1 MILETA
7 RLTLSPLT
15 VEDAPRVYPFLSD
28 AEVMSN
34 LDQEPI
40 EDPDEVASRVAAQVE
55 EMAAG
60 DAAYWSIRHTVSGAY
75 LGYCEFIDI
84 DRRHERA
91 EIRFVIDRKG
101 WGQGFGSEAVSALL
115 AYGAGS
121 GLKSIV
127 ASTHIGDSRSERL
140 LQKLGFKAEGY
151 LKGAVHRDGER
162 RDRRLYGLTL

>member
-7 RLTLSPLT
+7 RLTLAPLT
-15 VEDAPRVYPFLSD
+15 ADDAPLIYPFLSD

-40 EDPDEVASRVAAQVE
+40 EDPDEVTNRVAAQVD

-60 DAAYWSIRHTVSGAY
+60 DAAYWTVRQTADGAF

-84 DRRHERA
+84 DRRHDRA
-91 EIRFVIDRKG
+91 EVRFVIDRNA

-115 AYGAGS
+115 AHAAAN
-121 GLKSIV
+121 GLKSLV
-127 ASTHIGDSRSERL
+127 ASIHIGDNRAERL
-140 LQKLGFKAEGY
+140 LERLGFKAEGY

-162 RDRRLYGLTL
+162 RDRRLYALEL

>member
-1 MILETA
+1 MILETE
-7 RLTLSPLT
+7 RLTLTPLT
-15 VEDAPRVYPFLSD
+15 VDDAPLIYPFLSD

-40 EDPDEVASRVAAQVE
+40 EDPDEVANRVAAQVD

-60 DAAYWSIRHTVSGAY
+60 DAAYWAIRHTLSGAF

-84 DRRHERA
+84 DKRHDRA
-91 EIRFVIDRKG
+91 EIRFAVDRKG
-101 WGQGFGSEAVSALL
+101 WGQGFGAEAVKALL

-121 GLKSIV
+121 GLKSLV
-127 ASTHIGDSRSERL
+127 ASTHVGDNRSERL

>member
-1 MILETA
+1 MILETE

-15 VEDAPRVYPFLSD
+15 VDDAPLIYPFLSD
-28 AEVMSN
+28 AEVMAN

-40 EDPDEVASRVAAQVE
+40 EDPDEVASRVAAQVD

-60 DAAYWSIRHTVSGAY
+60 DAVYWTIRHTTSGAF

-84 DRRHERA
+84 DKRRDRA
-91 EIRFVIDRKG
+91 EIRFVIDREG
-101 WGQGFGSEAVSALL
+101 WGQRFGAEAVSALL
-115 AYGAGS
+115 AQAAANGFKD
-121 GLKSIV
+121 LV
-127 ASTHIGDSRSERL
+127 ASIHVGDTRAERL
-140 LQKLGFKAEGY
+140 LEKLGFKAEGY

>member
-1 MILETA
+1 MILETE
-7 RLTLSPLT
+7 RLTLAPLA
-15 VEDAPRVYPFLSD
+15 VDDAPLVYPFLSD

-40 EDPDEVASRVAAQVE
+40 EDPDEVASRVAAQVD

-60 DAAYWSIRHTVSGAY
+60 DAAYWTIRHTGSGAF

-84 DRRHERA
+84 DKRHDRA
-91 EIRFVIDRKG
+91 EIRFVIHHKG

-115 AYGAGS
+115 AYGAAS
-121 GLKSIV
+121 GLKSLV
-127 ASTHIGDSRSERL
+127 ASTHVGDNRAEKL
-140 LQKLGFKAEGY
+140 LRKLGFKAEGY

-162 RDRRLYGLTL
+162 RDRRLYGLQL

>member
-1 MILETA
+1 MILETE
-7 RLTLSPLT
+7 RLTLAPLT
-15 VEDAPRVYPFLSD
+15 IDDAPQIYPFLSD

-40 EDPDEVASRVAAQVE
+40 EDPDEVASRVAAQVD

-60 DAAYWSIRHTVSGAY
+60 DAVYWSIRHTVSGAY

-84 DRRHERA
+84 DRRHQRA

-101 WGQGFGSEAVSALL
+101 WGQGFGAEAVSALL
-115 AYGAGS
+115 AHAAGG
-121 GLKSIV
+121 GLKSLV
-127 ASTHIGDSRSERL
+127 ASIHVGDNRAERL
-140 LQKLGFKAEGY
+140 LEKLGFKAEGY

-162 RDRRLYGLTL
+162 RDRRLYGLRL

>member
-1 MILETA
+1 MILETE
-7 RLTLSPLT
+7 RLILAPLT
-15 VEDAPRVYPFLSD
+15 VEDAPLIYPFLSA

-55 EMAAG
+55 EMNAG
-60 DAAYWSIRHTVSGAY
+60 DAAYWAVRHASGAF

-84 DRRHERA
+84 DKRHDRA
-91 EIRFVIDRKG
+91 ELRFVIDRES

-115 AYGAGS
+115 AHAAS
-121 GLKSIV
+121 EGLKSLV
-127 ASTHIGDSRSERL
+127 ASVHVGDNRAERL
-140 LQKLGFKAEGY
+140 LEKLGFKAAGY

-162 RDRRLYGLTL
+162 RDRRLYGLEL

>member
-1 MILETA
+1 MILETE
-7 RLTLSPLT
+7 RLTLAPLT
-15 VEDAPRVYPFLSD
+15 VDDTPLIYPFLSD

-40 EDPDEVASRVAAQVE
+40 EDPDEVASRVAAQVD

-60 DAAYWSIRHTVSGAY
+60 DAAYWTIRHTKSGAF

-84 DRRHERA
+84 DRRHDRA

-101 WGQGFGSEAVSALL
+101 WGKGFGTEAVSALL
-115 AYGAGS
+115 AHGAGG
-121 GLKSIV
+121 GLKSLV
-127 ASTHIGDSRSERL
+127 ASTHIGDNRAERL

-162 RDRRLYGLTL
+162 RDRRLYGLVL

>member
-7 RLTLSPLT
+7 RLTLAPLT

-40 EDPDEVASRVAAQVE
+40 EDPDEVTSRVAAQVA

-60 DAAYWSIRHTVSGAY
+60 DAVYWAIRHTNSGLF

-84 DRRHERA
+84 DRRHDRA
-91 EIRFVIDRKG
+91 EIRFVIARDN
-101 WGQGFGSEAVSALL
+101 WGRGFGYEAVSALL
-115 AYGAGS
+115 ANAASS
-121 GLKSIV
+121 GLKSLV
-127 ASTHIGDSRSERL
+127 ASVHIGDQAERL
-140 LQKLGFKAEGY
+140 LEKLGFKPEGY

-162 RDRRLYGLTL
+162 RDRRLYALVL